1 MKFRTDK
8 YILRPLSMSIG
19 MVIAG
24 ILLSYLMPSLFFV
37 GFFLIIAGTI
47 LSVTGV
53 YVATKPVEYFMHDE
67 RINKNTDKAGHH
79 AFWIMANVVII
90 LNLIDRFTSVSIE
103 YNTAGTLII
112 LIGIF
117 SLYFLRWFYN
127 KKGEVE

>member
-8 YILRPLSMSIG
+8 YILRFISMSVG
-19 MVIAG
+19 MIIVG

-37 GFFLIIAGTI
+37 GFCLIIAGTI

-53 YVATKPVEYFMHDE
+53 YVATKPVEYFLLDE

-90 LNLIDRFTSVSIE
+90 LNLTDRFTSVSIE

-112 LIGIF
+112 LIGIYSF
-117 SLYFLRWFYN
+117 LILRWFYN
-127 KKGEVE
+127 KKGDIE

>member
-8 YILRPLSMSIG
+8 YILRPMSMSIG

-37 GFFLIIAGTI
+37 GFCLIIAGTI

-53 YVATKPVEYFMHDE
+53 YVATKPVEYFMPDE
-67 RINKNTDKAGHH
+67 RTNKNTDRAGHH

-90 LNLIDRFTSVSIE
+90 LGLIDRFTSVSIE
-103 YNTAGTLII
+103 YKHAGTLII
-112 LIGIF
+112 FIGIYSF
-117 SLYFLRWFYN
+117 LILRWFYN

>member
-8 YILRPLSMSIG
+8 YILRPMSMSIG

-37 GFFLIIAGTI
+37 GFCLIIAGII

-67 RINKNTDKAGHH
+67 RTNKNTDKAGHH

-90 LNLIDRFTSVSIE
+90 LGLIDRFTSVSIE
-103 YNTAGTLII
+103 YKHAGTLII
-112 LIGIF
+112 FIGIYSF
-117 SLYFLRWFYN
+117 LILRWFYN
-127 KKGEVE
+127 KKGDIE

>member
-8 YILRPLSMSIG
+8 YILRPMSISIG

-37 GFFLIIAGTI
+37 GFCLIIAGTI

-53 YVATKPVEYFMHDE
+53 YVATKPVEYFMPDE
-67 RINKNTDKAGHH
+67 RTNKNTDRAGHH

-90 LNLIDRFTSVSIE
+90 LGLIDRFTSVSIE
-103 YNTAGTLII
+103 YKHASTLII
-112 LIGIF
+112 FIGIYSF
-117 SLYFLRWFYN
+117 LILRWFYN
-127 KKGEVE
+127 KKGDVE